1 MTHGSSRNTASPS
14 SLHPPA
20 RVPLPVRIVG
30 IETSCD
36 ETAIGIV
43 EHGHVVLSNAVA
55 SSLKLHEPYGGVIP
69 EIAARAHVETV
80 WHVLTQ
86 ALEQAGLTPEAL
98 DAIAVT
104 QGPGLP
110 GALLIGLA
118 FAKGLAVCLDRPL
131 IPVDHLAA
139 HLYAGEMT
147 EPDLAPPYV
156 GLVVSGGHT
165 LLCVVHP
172 EGRFELL
179 GETKDDAVGEAFDKV
194 AKLLGLGYPGGP
206 AIDRLSE
213 EGQARIHFP
222 RAQSK
227 QPFDFS
233 FSGLKTAVYQY
244 VRKSAEGS
252 RLPGPTRSGAGKA
265 QGSGQAP
272 GNGSETVSLQPSAL
286 SLEPQQ
292 VADIA
297 ASFQEAAVDTLVT
310 KTIRACQRTGL
321 STVVVGGGV
330 ACNRRLRTRFS
341 EVGAEK
347 KLRIVFPPPALCIDN
362 GAMVA
367 GLAYPLLQRGRVA
380 SLSLAS
386 DPNLCLA

>member
-1 MTHGSSRNTASPS
+1 VSP
-14 SLHPPA
+14 
-20 RVPLPVRIVG
+20 PVIRIVG

-43 EHGHVVLSNAVA
+43 EDGKRVAANVVA
-55 SSLKLHEPYGGVIP
+55 SSLEHHRPYGGVIP
-69 EIAARAHVETV
+69 EIAARAHVETI
-80 WHVLTQ
+80 WEVLAQ
-86 ALEQAGLTPEAL
+86 ALETAHLAPEAI

-110 GALLIGLA
+110 GALLIGVA
-118 FAKGLAVCLDRPL
+118 FAKGLALSLDRPL

-147 EPDLAPPYV
+147 NPGLSPPYI

-165 LLCVVHP
+165 LLCVAHA
-172 EGRFELL
+172 ECRYELL

-206 AIDRLSE
+206 VIDRLSE
-213 EGQARIHFP
+213 EGRSSIQFP
-222 RAQSK
+222 RSHSK

-233 FSGLKTAVYQY
+233 FSGLKTSVYNY
-244 VRKSAEGS
+244 VKRSA
-252 RLPGPTRSGAGKA
+252 
-265 QGSGQAP
+265 
-272 GNGSETVSLQPSAL
+272 GNAEFGMPPNAL
-286 SLEPQQ
+286 GRQE

-297 ASFQEAAVDTLVT
+297 ASFQETAVDILVT
-310 KTIRACQRTGL
+310 KTLKAVQRTGIPR
-321 STVVVGGGV
+321 VVVGGGV
-330 ACNRRLRTRFS
+330 ASNRRLRTRFA
-341 EVGAEK
+341 EEAAEK
-347 KLRIVFPPPALCIDN
+347 KLEVVFPPPALCVDN

-367 GLAYPLLQRGRVA
+367 GVGYPLLQRGRVA
-380 SLSLAS
+380 ALSLNA

>member
-1 MTHGSSRNTASPS
+1 MRT
-14 SLHPPA
+14 L
-20 RVPLPVRIVG
+20 G

-43 EHGHVVLSNAVA
+43 QDGRQVLSNVVA

-69 EIAARAHVETV
+69 EIAARVHVETIWPV
-80 WHVLTQ
+80 MAQ
-86 ALEQAGLTPEAL
+86 ALDEAGCTPHHI

-110 GALLIGLA
+110 GALLIGMA
-118 FAKGLAVCLDRPL
+118 FAKGLALSLDRPL

-147 EPDLAPPYV
+147 AADLSPPYI

-165 LLCVVHP
+165 LLCVVHADC
-172 EGRFELL
+172 RFELL
-179 GETKDDAVGEAFDKV
+179 GETRDDAVGEAFDKV

-206 AIDRLSE
+206 VIDRLSD
-213 EGQARIHFP
+213 EGQANAVAFP
-222 RAQSK
+222 RGQTK

-244 VRKSAEGS
+244 VQKATNGS
-252 RLPGPTRSGAGKA
+252 RLEAR
-265 QGSGQAP
+265 GSRQEP
-272 GNGSETVSLQPSAL
+272 ERLEPSPS
-286 SLEPQQ
+286 SLERSA

-297 ASFQEAAVDTLVT
+297 ASFQEAAVDGLIA
-310 KTIRACQRTGL
+310 KALRACQRTGL
-321 STVVVGGGV
+321 QTIVVGGGV
-330 ACNRRLRTRFS
+330 ASNRRLRAKFAD
-341 EVGAEK
+341 VAAEK
-347 KLRIVFPPPALCIDN
+347 KLRVGFPPPALCVDN

-367 GLAYPLLQRGRVA
+367 GLAYPLLKLGRVA